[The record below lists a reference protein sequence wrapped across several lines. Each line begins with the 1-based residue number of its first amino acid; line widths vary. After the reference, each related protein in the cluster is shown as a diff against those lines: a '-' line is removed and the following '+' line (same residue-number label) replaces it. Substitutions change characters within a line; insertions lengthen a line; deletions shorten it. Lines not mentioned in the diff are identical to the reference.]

1 VRPIPRS
8 RSGEAGL
15 DSRVSSS
22 LFRSLWSV
30 GLDRRHLS
38 IHEMLTDILEV
49 VEVAAGLKPA
59 YLAGQGG
66 GEAWRR
72 EEFERCAAEA
82 GLLTL
87 RTPGLSP
94 SADRITGVAGEF
106 PLIAAALQARVA
118 QGRPQTAPE
127 VLWIYRDASL
137 GVAIRR
143 LAGGERG
150 LVTTVLGYPPCCADY
165 DALGELN
172 FIRAMMRLYR
182 EQHGLDDEAAVLRA
196 MEAGVAVRPD
206 PAASDDQE
214 TVWRT
219 RICFPYVGHNA
230 CPSCLAR
237 PEKSPSAPLNRRARA
252 LAVSLDPAFA
262 AALWRAALGEAALAT
277 TGDFR
282 SLDPVSGDPCPCGS
296 GLNYEDCCA
305 RRDTAM
311 PEFR

>member
-1 VRPIPRS
+1 MRPIPRS

-59 YLAGQGG
+59 HLAGQGG

-72 EEFERCAAEA
+72 EEFEGSAAAA

-87 RTPGLSP
+87 RTPGMP
-94 SADRITGVAGEF
+94 PPADRNTGVASEF
-106 PLIAAALQARVA
+106 PLVAAALQARA
-118 QGRPQTAPE
+118 PPHPAPQ

-137 GVAIRR
+137 GTAIRR
-143 LAGGERG
+143 LAGGERE
-150 LVTTVLGYPPCCADY
+150 LASTVLGYPPCCVDY
-165 DALGELN
+165 DAQGELN
-172 FIRAMMRLYR
+172 FVRGMMRLYR
-182 EQHGLDDEAAVLRA
+182 EQHSLDGEAAVLQA

-206 PAASDDQE
+206 PAASRDQE

-219 RICFPYVGHNA
+219 RIRFPYIGHNA
-230 CPSCLAR
+230 CPRCLAQ
-237 PEKSPSAPLNRRARA
+237 PEKSPSARLNRRARA
-252 LAVSLDPAFA
+252 LAFSLDPAFGV
-262 AALWRAALGEAALAT
+262 ALWRAALGEAALAT

-282 SLDPVSGDPCPCGS
+282 ALDPAAADSCPCGS
-296 GLNYEDCCA
+296 GLNYEYCCA
-305 RRDTAM
+305 RRGTAM